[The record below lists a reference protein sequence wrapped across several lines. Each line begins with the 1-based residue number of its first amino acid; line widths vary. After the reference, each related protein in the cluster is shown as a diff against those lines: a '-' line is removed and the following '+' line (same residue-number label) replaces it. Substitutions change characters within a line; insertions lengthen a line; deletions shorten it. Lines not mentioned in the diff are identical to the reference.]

1 MLCMLFSLS
10 MCVCSMYVYV
20 KVTRV
25 GSFPDVR
32 HAVEDRMS

>member
-10 MCVCSMYVYV
+10 MCICSMYV

>member
-1 MLCMLFSLS
+1 
-10 MCVCSMYVYV
+10 MYVVCMYVCMYV